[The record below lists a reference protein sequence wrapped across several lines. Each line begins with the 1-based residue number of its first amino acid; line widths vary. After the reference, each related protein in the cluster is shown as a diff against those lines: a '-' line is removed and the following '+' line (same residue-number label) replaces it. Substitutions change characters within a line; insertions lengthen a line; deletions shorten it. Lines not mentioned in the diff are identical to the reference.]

1 MGRNFDLFAINT
13 DRNRDHGVAD
23 YNSLRV
29 AFGLERLDDFQDIF
43 DDQFDRFII
52 EKSFNSVDNI
62 DTYVGVLGEIK
73 LKGSMFGELG
83 ATIAGEQFKRIR
95 DGDRF
100 WYEYA
105 YPPEVVAEIKKTTIT
120 DIILR
125 NTEIKNMP
133 VNGFV
138 CNDCTVN

>member
-29 AFGLERLDDFQDIF
+29 AFGLERLDTFEEIF
-43 DDQFDRFII
+43 DDEMDRYII

-73 LKGSMFGELG
+73 LEGSMFGELG
-83 ATIAGEQFKRIR
+83 ATIAGKQFKAIR

-105 YPPEVVAEIKKTTIT
+105 YPPEVV
-120 DIILR
+120 
-125 NTEIKNMP
+125 
-133 VNGFV
+133 
-138 CNDCTVN
+138 